1 MTKLLITENLITNK
15 QDFIKLSN
23 ISEGVEFITFDEFL
37 STTTLSLFEDYSKKF
52 VFDKFVNFRD
62 LSKSDYDFSLDYI
75 FQIKKSSLS
84 KFSEVSSHIEIIES
98 LKKGKDKFFPWD
110 LSNIIFSQKE
120 SLSNEI
126 INEFCQNEYVF
137 QQFLSYL
144 NKELLRINLLFD
156 NEEERVALLLD
167 EKTDFKYELANRRLN
182 NISRDN
188 LNQSFHQLNKIERL
202 INESEFNHENN
213 KRFVVGIK
221 KLLEF

>member
-1 MTKLLITENLITNK
+1 MTKLLITENLITHK

-23 ISEGVEFITFDEFL
+23 ISEGIEFITFEEFL

-110 LSNIIFSQKE
+110 LSNIIFNQKD

-126 INEFCQNEYVF
+126 IYEFCENEYVF

-156 NEEERVALLLD
+156 NEEESVALLLD

-182 NISRDN
+182 NISRDLTRLSILTSPSGN
-188 LNQSFHQLNKIERL
+188 TIDLLIFERFSL
-202 INESEFNHENN
+202 IFFSN
-213 KRFVVGIK
+213 VG
-221 KLLEF
+221 E

>member
-23 ISEGVEFITFDEFL
+23 ISDGVEFITFNEFL

-126 INEFCQNEYVF
+126 IYEFCENEYVF

>member
-1 MTKLLITENLITNK
+1 MTKLLITDNLITNK

-23 ISEGVEFITFDEFL
+23 ISEGIEFITFEEFL

>member
-37 STTTLSLFEDYSKKF
+37 STTTLSLFEDSSKKF

-84 KFSEVSSHIEIIES
+84 KFSEVSSNIEIIES

-110 LSNIIFSQKE
+110 LSNIIFNQKE

-126 INEFCQNEYVF
+126 IYEFCQNEYLF

-156 NEEERVALLLD
+156 NEEESVSLLLD
-167 EKTDFKYELANRRLN
+167 EKTDFKYELANRRLS

>member
-15 QDFIKLSN
+15 QDFVKLSN
-23 ISEGVEFITFDEFL
+23 ISEGVDFITFDEFL
-37 STTTLSLFEDYSKKF
+37 NITTLSLFEDYSKKF

-110 LSNIIFSQKE
+110 LSNIIFNQKE
-120 SLSNEI
+120 FLSNEI
-126 INEFCQNEYVF
+126 IYEFCENEYVF

-156 NEEERVALLLD
+156 NEEESVSLLLD
-167 EKTDFKYELANRRLN
+167 ENTDFKYELANRRLS

>member
-1 MTKLLITENLITNK
+1 MTKLLITESLITNK

-23 ISEGVEFITFDEFL
+23 ISEVVEFITYDEFL
-37 STTTLSLFEDYSKKF
+37 NTTTLSLFDEYSKKF

-62 LSKSDYDFSLDYI
+62 LSKSNYEFSLDYI

-84 KFSEVSSHIEIIES
+84 KFSDVSNDIEVIES
-98 LKKGKDKFFPWD
+98 SKKGKDKFFPWD
-110 LSNIIFSQKE
+110 LSNIIFNQKK
-120 SLSNEI
+120 SLTGEI
-126 INEFCQNEYVF
+126 IFEFCQNEYLF

-144 NKELLRINLLFD
+144 NKELLRTNLLFD
-156 NEEERVALLLD
+156 NEEDSVALLLG
-167 EKTDFKYELANRRLN
+167 EKSDFKYELAKRRLN

-202 INESEFNHENN
+202 TNESEFNHENN